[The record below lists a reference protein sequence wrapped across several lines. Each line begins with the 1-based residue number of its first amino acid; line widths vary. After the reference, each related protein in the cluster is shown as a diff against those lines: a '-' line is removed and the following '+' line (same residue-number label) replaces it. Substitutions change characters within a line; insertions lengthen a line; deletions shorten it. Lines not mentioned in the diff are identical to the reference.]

1 MTPEIEPLS
10 HTVRELNERFGDW
23 LFERLLKGTKAS

>member
-1 MTPEIEPLS
+1 MTPEIEPFS
-10 HTVRELNERFGDW
+10 HTVCGLNERFLDW

>member
-1 MTPEIEPLS
+1 MTPDISERVTDDLS
-10 HTVRELNERFGDW
+10 SAKSFLDW